1 MDFADSVY
9 ARDFF
14 QHQIPTMINILK
26 RIADNQEK
34 MIGDQVDTVKVE
46 PPQKANSE
54 QAVKAEVGKVYVCYE
69 ENSTALYADAG
80 NLNHMFVT
88 TDVEQARKWATQS
101 IESAR
106 AGKYLPIDE
115 EEQEQFFADIG
126 VERSTSVWVYLGR
139 KEDARENYGICVDS
153 FDLSGSTERL
163 VSLFQK

>member
-1 MDFADSVY
+1 MDFVDSVY

-14 QHQIPTMINILK
+14 QQQVPTIINTLK

-34 MIGDQVDTVKVE
+34 MIGDQVNTAKVE
-46 PPQKANSE
+46 LPKKVKPE
-54 QAVKAEVGKVYVCYE
+54 QAFKTEVGKVYVCYE

-88 TDVEQARKWATQS
+88 ADVEQARKWATQS

-115 EEQEQFFADIG
+115 EEQKQFFADIG
-126 VERSTSVWVYLGR
+126 VERSASVDKV
-139 KEDARENYGICVDS
+139 
-153 FDLSGSTERL
+153 
-163 VSLFQK
+163 Q

>member
-34 MIGDQVDTVKVE
+34 MIGNQVDIAKIE
-46 PPQKANSE
+46 PPKKAKPE
-54 QAVKAEVGKVYVCYE
+54 QAVQTEVGKVYVCYE

-88 TDVEQARKWATQS
+88 ADVEQARKWATQS

-126 VERSTSVWVYLGR
+126 VERSASVWVYLGR

-153 FDLSGSTERL
+153 FVLSDNAECL
-163 VSLFQK
+163 VSLFK